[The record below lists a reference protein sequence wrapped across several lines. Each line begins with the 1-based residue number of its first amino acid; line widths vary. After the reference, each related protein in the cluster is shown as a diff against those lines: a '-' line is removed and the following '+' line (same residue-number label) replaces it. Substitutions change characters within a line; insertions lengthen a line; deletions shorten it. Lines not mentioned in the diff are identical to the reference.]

1 MSQGLNNDIA
11 VSKTRRVVKNLRWW
25 VLVLF
30 LLGVTVNYITRNSLG
45 IIAPE
50 LKATL
55 GITTEQYSWI
65 VGAFQLAYTIFQ
77 PLCGWLIDVIGL
89 KLGFMI
95 CATLWAL
102 ACIAHAGAGS
112 WLHLAILRFFMGGAE
127 AAATPANAKTIGE
140 WFPKSERPIAAG
152 WAGVGFSIGAML
164 APPIIYFAHASFGWQ
179 GAFMFTGALALLW
192 AGVGFSIGAM
202 LAPPIIYFAHA
213 SFGWQG
219 AFMFT
224 GALALLWV
232 VLWWAFYQTPEKH
245 PNLSKS
251 ELEYIKQDNEAP
263 PVKQPFFT
271 ALKTVS
277 KNKRFY
283 GIAIPAFMAEPAWAV
298 LSFWVPLYLA
308 KEHGMDLKQIA
319 MFAWLPFLA
328 ADLGSVVSGY
338 LTRLYVRWFGCT
350 RVNSVIASSVTGA
363 FLMLSLALVAITR
376 DPYITIILISIGG
389 FGHQII
395 SCMLSALVV
404 ESFDKGQMATVNG
417 MRGSA
422 AWIASFLFSLLI
434 GVTADKIGFNPLFI
448 AMGFFDLIGAVF
460 LVAFIAERR
469 AKRA

>member
-1 MSQGLNNDIA
+1 MSQGINNDMTA
-11 VSKTRRVVKNLRWW
+11 SKPRHIVKNLRWW
-25 VLVLF
+25 MLVLF

-45 IIAPE
+45 ILAPE
-50 LKATL
+50 LKSSL

-65 VGAFQLAYTIFQ
+65 VGAFQLAYTLFQ

-95 CATLWAL
+95 CAGLWAL
-102 ACIAHAGAGS
+102 ACLMHAGAGN
-112 WLHLAILRFFMGGAE
+112 WVHLALLRFFMGGAE

-179 GAFMFTGALALLW
+179 GAFMFTGILA
-192 AGVGFSIGAM
+192 M
-202 LAPPIIYFAHA
+202 
-213 SFGWQG
+213 
-219 AFMFT
+219 
-224 GALALLWV
+224 
-232 VLWWAFYQTPEKH
+232 LWWAFYHNPDKH
-245 PNLSKS
+245 PNLSKA
-251 ELEYIKQDNEAP
+251 ELDFIRQDNEAP
-263 PVKQPFFT
+263 PVKLPFLT
-271 ALKTVS
+271 ALKTVG

-298 LSFWVPLYLA
+298 MSFWVPLYLS
-308 KEHGMDLKQIA
+308 KSYGMDLKQIA
-319 MFAWLPFLA
+319 LFAWLPFLA
-328 ADLGSVVSGY
+328 ADLGSIASGY
-338 LTRLYVRWFGCT
+338 LTKLYTRLFGLS
-350 RVNSVIASSVTGA
+350 RVNSVVASSVSGA
-363 FLMLSLALVAITR
+363 FLMVSLAVMAFINN
-376 DPYITIILISIGG
+376 PYIAIVLISIGG

-422 AWIASFLFSLLI
+422 AWIASFLFSLII
-434 GVTADKIGFNPLFI
+434 GVTADKIGLNPLFI
-448 AMGFFDLIGAVF
+448 AMGFFDLIGAFF
-460 LVAFIAERR
+460 LVTFIAERR

>member
-1 MSQGLNNDIA
+1 MSQGINNDMTA
-11 VSKTRRVVKNLRWW
+11 SKPRHIVKNLRWW
-25 VLVLF
+25 MLVLF

-45 IIAPE
+45 ILAPE
-50 LKATL
+50 LKSSL

-65 VGAFQLAYTIFQ
+65 VGAFQLAYTLFQ

-95 CATLWAL
+95 CAGLWAL
-102 ACIAHAGAGS
+102 ACLMHAGAGN
-112 WLHLAILRFFMGGAE
+112 WVHLALLRFFMGGAE

-179 GAFMFTGALALLW
+179 GAFMFTGILA
-192 AGVGFSIGAM
+192 M
-202 LAPPIIYFAHA
+202 
-213 SFGWQG
+213 
-219 AFMFT
+219 
-224 GALALLWV
+224 LWV
-232 VLWWAFYQTPEKH
+232 VLWWAFYHNPDKH
-245 PNLSKS
+245 PNLSKA
-251 ELEYIKQDNEAP
+251 ELDFIRQDNEAP
-263 PVKQPFFT
+263 PVKLPFLT
-271 ALKTVS
+271 ALKTVG

-298 LSFWVPLYLA
+298 MSFWVPLYLS
-308 KEHGMDLKQIA
+308 KSYGMDLKQIA
-319 MFAWLPFLA
+319 LFAWLPFLA
-328 ADLGSVVSGY
+328 ADLGSIASGY
-338 LTRLYVRWFGCT
+338 LTKLYTRLFGLS
-350 RVNSVIASSVTGA
+350 RVNSVVASSVSGA
-363 FLMLSLALVAITR
+363 FLMVSLAVMAFINN
-376 DPYITIILISIGG
+376 PYIAIVLISIGG

-422 AWIASFLFSLLI
+422 AWIASFLFSLII

-448 AMGFFDLIGAVF
+448 AMGFFDLIGAFF
-460 LVAFIAERR
+460 LATFIAERR

>member
-1 MSQGLNNDIA
+1 MSQGINNDMTA
-11 VSKTRRVVKNLRWW
+11 SKPRHIVKNLRWW
-25 VLVLF
+25 ILVLF

-45 IIAPE
+45 IFAPE
-50 LKATL
+50 LNSNL

-65 VGAFQLAYTIFQ
+65 VGAFQLAYTLFQ

-95 CATLWAL
+95 CAGLWAL
-102 ACIAHAGAGS
+102 ACLMHAGAGN
-112 WLHLAILRFFMGGAE
+112 WVHLALLRFFMGGAE

-179 GAFMFTGALALLW
+179 GAFMFTGILA
-192 AGVGFSIGAM
+192 M
-202 LAPPIIYFAHA
+202 
-213 SFGWQG
+213 
-219 AFMFT
+219 
-224 GALALLWV
+224 LWV
-232 VLWWAFYQTPEKH
+232 VLWWAFYHNPDKH
-245 PNLSKS
+245 PNLSKA
-251 ELEYIKQDNEAP
+251 ELDFIRQDNEAP
-263 PVKQPFFT
+263 PIKLPFLT
-271 ALKTVS
+271 ALKTVG

-298 LSFWVPLYLA
+298 MSFWVPLYLS
-308 KEHGMDLKQIA
+308 KTYGMDLKQIA
-319 MFAWLPFLA
+319 LFAWLPFLA
-328 ADLGSVVSGY
+328 ADLGSIASGY
-338 LTRLYVRWFGCT
+338 LTKLYTRLFGLS
-350 RVNSVIASSVTGA
+350 RVNSVVASSVSGA
-363 FLMLSLALVAITR
+363 FLMVSLAVMAFTNN
-376 DPYITIILISIGG
+376 PYIAIVLISIGG

-422 AWIASFLFSLLI
+422 AWIASFLFSLII

-448 AMGFFDLIGAVF
+448 AMGFFDLIGAFF
-460 LVAFIAERR
+460 LVTFIAERR

>member
-1 MSQGLNNDIA
+1 MSQGINNDMA
-11 VSKTRRVVKNLRWW
+11 VSKPRRIVKNLRWW

-45 IIAPE
+45 ILAPE
-50 LKATL
+50 LKTSL

-65 VGAFQLAYTIFQ
+65 VGAFQLAYTLFQ

-95 CATLWAL
+95 CAGLWAL
-102 ACIAHAGAGS
+102 TCLLHAGAGN

-140 WFPKSERPIAAG
+140 WFPKSERPVAAG

-179 GAFMFTGALALLW
+179 GAFMFTGVLA
-192 AGVGFSIGAM
+192 AA
-202 LAPPIIYFAHA
+202 
-213 SFGWQG
+213 
-219 AFMFT
+219 
-224 GALALLWV
+224 WV
-232 VLWWAFYQTPEKH
+232 VLWWAFYHNPDKH
-245 PNLSKS
+245 PNLSKE
-251 ELEYIKQDNEAP
+251 ELEFIHQDNEP
-263 PVKQPFFT
+263 PAVKLPFLT
-271 ALKTVS
+271 ALKTVG

-298 LSFWVPLYLA
+298 MSFWVPLYLSKA
-308 KEHGMDLKQIA
+308 YGMDLKQIA
-319 MFAWLPFLA
+319 LFAWLPFLA
-328 ADLGSVVSGY
+328 ADLGSVASGY
-338 LTRLYVRWFGCT
+338 LTKLYVRLFGCS
-350 RVNSVIASSVTGA
+350 RVNSIVASSVSGA
-363 FLMLSLALVAITR
+363 FLMISLAAMAFTNNPYVAIA
-376 DPYITIILISIGG
+376 LISIGG

-422 AWIASFLFSLLI
+422 AWIASFAFSLII

-448 AMGFFDLIGAVF
+448 AMGFFDLIGACF
-460 LVAFIAERR
+460 LVTFIAERR

>member
-1 MSQGLNNDIA
+1 MSQGINNDMTA
-11 VSKTRRVVKNLRWW
+11 SKPRHIVKNLRWW
-25 VLVLF
+25 ILVLF

-45 IIAPE
+45 ILAPE
-50 LKATL
+50 LKSSL

-65 VGAFQLAYTIFQ
+65 VGAFQLAYTLFQ

-95 CATLWAL
+95 CAGLWAL
-102 ACIAHAGAGS
+102 ACLMHAGAGN
-112 WLHLAILRFFMGGAE
+112 WGHLALLRFFMGGAE

-179 GAFMFTGALALLW
+179 GAFMFTGILA
-192 AGVGFSIGAM
+192 M
-202 LAPPIIYFAHA
+202 
-213 SFGWQG
+213 
-219 AFMFT
+219 
-224 GALALLWV
+224 LWV
-232 VLWWAFYQTPEKH
+232 VLWWAFYHSPDKH
-245 PNLSKS
+245 PNLSKA
-251 ELEYIKQDNEAP
+251 ELDFIRQDNEAP
-263 PVKQPFFT
+263 PVKLPFLT
-271 ALKTVS
+271 ALKTVG

-283 GIAIPAFMAEPAWAV
+283 GIAIRAFMAEPAWAV
-298 LSFWVPLYLA
+298 MSFWVPLYLS
-308 KEHGMDLKQIA
+308 KTYGMDLKQIA
-319 MFAWLPFLA
+319 LFAWLPFLA
-328 ADLGSVVSGY
+328 ADLGSIASGY
-338 LTRLYVRWFGCT
+338 LTKLYTRLFGLS
-350 RVNSVIASSVTGA
+350 RVNSVVASSVSGA
-363 FLMLSLALVAITR
+363 FLMVSLAVMAFTNN
-376 DPYITIILISIGG
+376 PYIAIVLISIGG

-422 AWIASFLFSLLI
+422 AWIASFLFSLII

-448 AMGFFDLIGAVF
+448 AMGFFDLIGAFF
-460 LVAFIAERR
+460 LVTFIAERR

>member
-1 MSQGLNNDIA
+1 M
-11 VSKTRRVVKNLRWW
+11 
-25 VLVLF
+25 
-30 LLGVTVNYITRNSLG
+30 
-45 IIAPE
+45 
-50 LKATL
+50 
-55 GITTEQYSWI
+55 
-65 VGAFQLAYTIFQ
+65 
-77 PLCGWLIDVIGL
+77 
-89 KLGFMI
+89 
-95 CATLWAL
+95 
-102 ACIAHAGAGS
+102 
-112 WLHLAILRFFMGGAE
+112 LRFFMGGDE

-192 AGVGFSIGAM
+192 VI
-202 LAPPIIYFAHA
+202 
-213 SFGWQG
+213 
-219 AFMFT
+219 
-224 GALALLWV
+224 
-232 VLWWAFYQTPEKH
+232 LWWAFYQTPEKH
-245 PNLSKS
+245 PNLSNS

-277 KNKRFY
+277 KINVSTGSPFPPLWPSPP
-283 GIAIPAFMAEPAWAV
+283 GGAEFLGAAAGERARHGFEADRHVCTAAV
-298 LSFWVPLYLA
+298 SRRRSRQR
-308 KEHGMDLKQIA
+308 GQR
-319 MFAWLPFLA
+319 LPHPPVCSL
-328 ADLGSVVSGY
+328 V
-338 LTRLYVRWFGCT
+338 RLYASELGDRQLGNR
-350 RVNSVIASSVTGA
+350 RVPDA
-363 FLMLSLALVAITR
+363 LLALVAITR

>member
-1 MSQGLNNDIA
+1 MSQGINNNMT

-30 LLGVTVNYITRNSLG
+30 LMGVTVNYITRNSLG
-45 IIAPE
+45 ILAPE
-50 LKATL
+50 LEAEL
-55 GITTEQYSWI
+55 GINTAQYSYI
-65 VGAFQLAYTIFQ
+65 VGAFQIAYTIFQ

-95 CATLWAL
+95 CASLWAV

-112 WLHLAILRFFMGGAE
+112 WLHIALLRFGMGASE

-140 WFPKSERPIAAG
+140 WFPKSERPVAAG

-179 GAFMFTGALALLW
+179 GAFMFTGFLAL
-192 AGVGFSIGAM
+192 V
-202 LAPPIIYFAHA
+202 
-213 SFGWQG
+213 
-219 AFMFT
+219 
-224 GALALLWV
+224 WV
-232 VLWWAFYQTPEKH
+232 VLWWLFYHNPEQH
-245 PNLSKS
+245 PNLSKE
-251 ELEYIKQDNEAP
+251 ELAFIQQDNEAP
-263 PVKQPFFT
+263 AVKLPFLK
-271 ALKTVS
+271 ALSNIS

-283 GIAIPAFMAEPAWAV
+283 GIAIPAFMAEPAWTV
-298 LSFWVPLYLA
+298 MSFWVPLYLA
-308 KEHGMDLKQIA
+308 KSYGMDLKQIA
-319 MFAWLPFLA
+319 IFAWLPFLA
-328 ADLGSVVSGY
+328 ADLGSVASGY
-338 LTRLYVRWFGCT
+338 LTKLYVRFFGFT
-350 RVNSVIASSVTGA
+350 RVNAVVASSVSGA
-363 FLMLSLALVAITR
+363 FLMLSLAMMAFTTNPYVAIA
-376 DPYITIILISIGG
+376 LISIGG

-404 ESFDKGQMATVNG
+404 ESFDRGQMATVNG

-422 AWIASFLFSLLI
+422 AWIASFIFSLII

-460 LVAFIAERR
+460 LIAFIAERR

>member
-1 MSQGLNNDIA
+1 MSQGINNDMTA
-11 VSKTRRVVKNLRWW
+11 SKPRHIVKNLRWW
-25 VLVLF
+25 ILVLF

-45 IIAPE
+45 ILAPE
-50 LKATL
+50 LKSNL

-65 VGAFQLAYTIFQ
+65 VGAFQLAYTLFQ

-95 CATLWAL
+95 CAGLWAL
-102 ACIAHAGAGS
+102 ACLMHAGAGN
-112 WLHLAILRFFMGGAE
+112 WVHLALLRFFMGGAE

-179 GAFMFTGALALLW
+179 GAFMFTGILA
-192 AGVGFSIGAM
+192 M
-202 LAPPIIYFAHA
+202 
-213 SFGWQG
+213 
-219 AFMFT
+219 
-224 GALALLWV
+224 LWV
-232 VLWWAFYQTPEKH
+232 VLWWAFYHNPDKH
-245 PNLSKS
+245 LNLSKA
-251 ELEYIKQDNEAP
+251 ELDFIRQDNEAP
-263 PVKQPFFT
+263 PIKLPFLT
-271 ALKTVS
+271 ALKTVG

-298 LSFWVPLYLA
+298 MSFWVPLYLS
-308 KEHGMDLKQIA
+308 KTYGMDLKQIA
-319 MFAWLPFLA
+319 LFAWLPFLA
-328 ADLGSVVSGY
+328 ADLGSIASGY
-338 LTRLYVRWFGCT
+338 LTKLYTRLFGLS
-350 RVNSVIASSVTGA
+350 RVNSVVASSVSGA
-363 FLMLSLALVAITR
+363 FLMVSLAVMAFTNN
-376 DPYITIILISIGG
+376 PYIAIVLISIGG

-422 AWIASFLFSLLI
+422 AWIASFLFSLII

-448 AMGFFDLIGAVF
+448 AMGFFDLIGAFF
-460 LVAFIAERR
+460 LVTFIAERR

>member
-1 MSQGLNNDIA
+1 MSQGINNDMTASNPRHI
-11 VSKTRRVVKNLRWW
+11 VKNLRWW
-25 VLVLF
+25 ILVLF

-45 IIAPE
+45 ILAPE
-50 LKATL
+50 LKSNL

-65 VGAFQLAYTIFQ
+65 VGAFQLAYTLFQ

-95 CATLWAL
+95 CAGLWAL
-102 ACIAHAGAGS
+102 ACLMHAGAGN
-112 WLHLAILRFFMGGAE
+112 WVHLALLRFFMGGAE

-179 GAFMFTGALALLW
+179 GAFMFTGILA
-192 AGVGFSIGAM
+192 I
-202 LAPPIIYFAHA
+202 
-213 SFGWQG
+213 
-219 AFMFT
+219 
-224 GALALLWV
+224 LWV
-232 VLWWAFYQTPEKH
+232 VLWWAFYHNPDKH
-245 PNLSKS
+245 PNLSKA
-251 ELEYIKQDNEAP
+251 ELDFIRQDNEAP
-263 PVKQPFFT
+263 PIKLPFLT
-271 ALKTVS
+271 ALKTVG

-298 LSFWVPLYLA
+298 MSFWVPLYLS
-308 KEHGMDLKQIA
+308 KTYGMDLKQIA
-319 MFAWLPFLA
+319 LFAWLPFLA
-328 ADLGSVVSGY
+328 ADLGSIASGY
-338 LTRLYVRWFGCT
+338 LTKLYTRLFGLS
-350 RVNSVIASSVTGA
+350 RVNSVVASSVSGA
-363 FLMLSLALVAITR
+363 FLMVSLAVMAFTNN
-376 DPYITIILISIGG
+376 PYIAIVLISIGG

-422 AWIASFLFSLLI
+422 AWIASFLVSLII

-448 AMGFFDLIGAVF
+448 AMGFFDLIGAFF
-460 LVAFIAERR
+460 LVTFIAERR

>member
-1 MSQGLNNDIA
+1 MSQGINNDMTA
-11 VSKTRRVVKNLRWW
+11 SKPRHIVKNLRWW
-25 VLVLF
+25 ILVLF

-45 IIAPE
+45 ILAPE
-50 LKATL
+50 LKSNL

-65 VGAFQLAYTIFQ
+65 VGAFQLAYTLFQ

-89 KLGFMI
+89 KLGLMI
-95 CATLWAL
+95 CAGLWAL
-102 ACIAHAGAGS
+102 ACLMHAGAGN
-112 WLHLAILRFFMGGAE
+112 WVHLALLRFFMGDAE

-179 GAFMFTGALALLW
+179 GAFMFTGILA
-192 AGVGFSIGAM
+192 M
-202 LAPPIIYFAHA
+202 
-213 SFGWQG
+213 
-219 AFMFT
+219 
-224 GALALLWV
+224 LWV
-232 VLWWAFYQTPEKH
+232 VLWWAFYHNPDKH
-245 PNLSKS
+245 PNLSKA
-251 ELEYIKQDNEAP
+251 ELDFIRQDNEAP
-263 PVKQPFFT
+263 PVKLPFLT
-271 ALKTVS
+271 ALKTVG

-298 LSFWVPLYLA
+298 MSFWVPLYLS
-308 KEHGMDLKQIA
+308 KTYGMDLKQIA
-319 MFAWLPFLA
+319 LFAWLPFLA
-328 ADLGSVVSGY
+328 ADLGSIASGY
-338 LTRLYVRWFGCT
+338 LTKLYTRLFGLS
-350 RVNSVIASSVTGA
+350 RVNSVVASSVSGA
-363 FLMLSLALVAITR
+363 FLMVSLAVMAFTNN
-376 DPYITIILISIGG
+376 PYIAIVLISIGG

-422 AWIASFLFSLLI
+422 AWIASFLFSLII

-448 AMGFFDLIGAVF
+448 AMGFFDLIGAFF
-460 LVAFIAERR
+460 LVTFIAERR